1 MKKYYFYLAT
11 ACMLALFTACQKDDN
26 KTPEAPQVKTLELQ
40 DKALNLSFSDAN
52 SPYSE
57 VVLTE
62 TGKAVLTKNSANEAP
77 STRATVYVPDYIY
90 GTYTVTG
97 NVYTIYDN
105 KGMFVCHL
113 QVNYTND
120 VITSTTIYL
129 NSEINEGVTYA
140 IQSMG
145 KVSDSD
151 LTQDLCR
158 DWEIVHTHI
167 TLDGAVK
174 ASKVF
179 DAPDASSFNAI
190 FEYAKSKAP
199 NLEAKLPEDMA
210 ITDVM
215 FTQAGSFIILFKNGK
230 IFVGNWNWKNEKTGE
245 LGYKW
250 DGGEQIYNYESG
262 KATFDVQTYKK
273 VSYYTLTLSA
283 DVTDG
288 GKDYSI
294 KIAFNLQE
302 K

>member
-1 MKKYYFYLAT
+1 MQLSVEGKGNAGKHNGYNGNLLVLIEEVPHKDLVRDENDLVYNLLLTVPQA
-11 ACMLALFTACQKDDN
+11 ALGGA
-26 KTPEAPQVKTLELQ
+26 
-40 DKALNLSFSDAN
+40 
-52 SPYSE
+52 
-57 VVLTE
+57 
-62 TGKAVLTKNSANEAP
+62 
-77 STRATVYVPDYIY
+77 I
-90 GTYTVTG
+90 
-97 NVYTIYDN
+97 
-105 KGMFVCHL
+105 
-113 QVNYTND
+113 
-120 VITSTTIYL
+120 
-129 NSEINEGVTYA
+129 EIP
-140 IQSMG
+140 
-145 KVSDSD
+145 
-151 LTQDLCR
+151 
-158 DWEIVHTHI
+158 